1 MDEDIKY
8 NLVEVS
14 GSRGVN
20 LVEVSGSRGVNL
32 TSQSTRL
39 KHNQSGSFTISSN
52 GIINFTT
59 ANPEIVSANE
69 DYLYNGC
76 INLIT
81 KNANSTTLEG
91 ENNINIVGGVGAE
104 NIQGGSISLKS
115 GNGQIEKNSDGGEIE
130 IIAGY
135 GTGTGSGG
143 QVRIVSG
150 SNLNGTGA
158 NLYLEAGLSEYKST
172 QGASPSVIGNNGGSI
187 NFISGKGGL
196 NCGDINFDTGVG
208 TISSSYS
215 RIGPSGDISFN
226 LGQNNSSS
234 YKIESGRLRVNYGAL
249 KLYVFSDEEEIDL
262 RIPSP
267 ERGDMCMIGNDII
280 FYNGTQWKILATT

>member
-1 MDEDIKY
+1 MLNVNNVDEDIKY

-20 LVEVSGSRGVNL
+20 L
-32 TSQSTRL
+32 TSQTTRL

-52 GIINFTT
+52 GIINLTT

-91 ENNINIVGGVGAE
+91 ENNINIVAGVGAE
-104 NIQGGSISLKS
+104 NIQGGSISLRS
-115 GNGQIEKNSDGGEIE
+115 GNGLNGGNSDGGEIE
-130 IIAGY
+130 IIGGN
-135 GTGTGSGG
+135 GTGNGTGG

-150 SNLNGTGA
+150 SSQNGNGSDIE
-158 NLYLEAGLSEYKST
+158 LVAGLGLYTSE
-172 QGASPSVIGNNGGSI
+172 GVSPGVIGGSI
-187 NFISGKGGL
+187 NFQSGLAGS
-196 NCGDINFDTGVG
+196 NCGGINFNTGTS
-208 TISSSYS
+208 TIQYLPTT
-215 RIGPSGDISFN
+215 IGPSGDAIFN
-226 LGQNNSSS
+226 LGQNNSSPN
-234 YKIESGRLRVNYGAL
+234 KIKSGRLRVNYGAL
-249 KLYVFSDEEEIDL
+249 KLYVFSDEDEIDL

-280 FYNGTQWKILATT
+280 FHNGTQWKTLTTN

>member
-1 MDEDIKY
+1 MLNINNVDEDIKY

-20 LVEVSGSRGVNL
+20 L
-32 TSQSTRL
+32 TSQTTRI

-52 GIINFTT
+52 GIINLTT
-59 ANPEIVSANE
+59 ANPEIVSANA
-69 DYLYNGC
+69 DYRYDGC

-81 KNANSTTLEG
+81 KDANSTTLEG

-115 GNGQIEKNSDGGEIE
+115 GNGLIGKNSDGGEIE

-172 QGASPSVIGNNGGSI
+172 QGTSPSVIGNNGGSI

-196 NCGDINFDTGVG
+196 NCGDINFDTAVA

-215 RIGPSGDISFN
+215 RIGPSGDIFFN
-226 LGQNNSSS
+226 LGQNNDSS
-234 YKIESGRLRVNYGAL
+234 YKIKSGRLRVNYGAL
-249 KLYVFSDEEEIDL
+249 KLPVFDDTDERDD
-262 RIPSP
+262 RIPP
-267 ERGDMCMIGNDII
+267 GTQEIGDMCMIGSDII
-280 FYNGTQWKILATT
+280 FYNGTTWKKLLVEDY